1 MIRCTNCGT
10 MNPDNRTNCLN
21 CMAVLP
27 VPTARSEQ
35 GPSPRTNILQD
46 QPVLPAWL
54 ESLRAGDHPA
64 APPKN
69 FSQDDMVEEGKVP
82 SWMQSDRP
90 TDQGSNPYPAMR
102 SASSPAPNTD
112 ETFMQG
118 RNISAN
124 SLIDENALPSWMQQP
139 EKQQSQPQNISASSL
154 IQPEYMPEWMKT
166 AQAQGQPSSPLPQ
179 QQRPQT
185 PVQGFSAQQLI
196 DPQSLPNWMQ
206 PESGQNVAP
215 PAQQPPMQSYS
226 DSQNQRGF
234 SASSLLDMNSMPS
247 WMSEG
252 QQQNP
257 PAQPQSQSTAWQ
269 TQQQSPMQQRGYEQ
283 PWQPPQQGSSSQSW
297 QMPSQPQS
305 QGYPPASPMGNNAA
319 PTQQG
324 QGGTL
329 SMGSLIDMNSL
340 PSWLRSAA
348 ESQQQGQ
355 PGEQQG
361 YAGSNSYGTPPR
373 VDNVRVP
380 SRPRGEAGT
389 NEGSEVAANVFASM
403 LGVASNAPQFPQQ
416 QQPSAFNSQS
426 SMMPP
431 QQMPEVQRNS
441 TNSLNSQNY
450 GQQMGYPGSGQG
462 MYGSTPNSML
472 SSGMSQQQPT
482 QNTSEKTAKKGGLF
496 EAIRNFFFRQ

>member
-10 MNPDNRTNCLN
+10 TNPDNRTNCLN

-27 VPTARSEQ
+27 ASGARSEPS
-35 GPSPRTNILQD
+35 PSPRTNILQD

-54 ESLRAGDHPA
+54 ESLRAVDHPA

-69 FSQDDMVEEGKVP
+69 FSREDMVEEGKVP

-90 TDQGSNPYPAMR
+90 ADKSSNPYPAMR
-102 SASSPAPNTD
+102 PASSSAPNTD

-124 SLIDENALPSWMQQP
+124 SLIDENSLPSWMQQP
-139 EKQQSQPQNISASSL
+139 EKQQGQPQNISASSL
-154 IQPEYMPEWMKT
+154 LQPEFMPEWMKT
-166 AQAQGQPSSPLPQ
+166 AQAQSQPSSPLPQ
-179 QQRPQT
+179 QQTPQA
-185 PVQGFSAQQLI
+185 PMQGFSAQQLI
-196 DPQSLPNWMQ
+196 DPNSLPNWMQ
-206 PESGQNVAP
+206 SDSGQNAAP
-215 PAQQPPMQSYS
+215 FAQQSPTSPNPGFQE
-226 DSQNQRGF
+226 QRGF

-247 WMSEG
+247 WMREG
-252 QQQNP
+252 QAQNA
-257 PAQPQSQSTAWQ
+257 PAQPQSSAWQ
-269 TQQQSPMQQRGYEQ
+269 APQQPPTQQGGYGQ
-283 PWQPPQQGSSSQSW
+283 PWQSPQQGGSSQSW
-297 QMPSQPQS
+297 QMPSAPQG
-305 QGYPPASPMGNNAA
+305 QGYPPPASPMGNNVA

-324 QGGTL
+324 PGGTL
-329 SMGSLIDMNSL
+329 SSGSLIDMNSL

-348 ESQQQGQ
+348 ESQPQGQ
-355 PGEQQG
+355 MGEQQG
-361 YAGSNSYGTPPR
+361 YTGYGVPPR

-403 LGVASNAPQFPQQ
+403 LGVASNAPQYPQQ
-416 QQPSAFNSQS
+416 QQPSAFNAQS

-431 QQMPEVQRNS
+431 QQMPEAQRNS
-441 TNSLNSQNY
+441 TNLQNSQNY
-450 GQQMGYPGSGQG
+450 GQPMGYPNSG
-462 MYGSTPNSML
+462 MYGGTPNAMP
-472 SSGMSQQQPT
+472 SQGVSQSQPA